1 MRSKTVGGS
10 CLTWLAIVLTSL
22 AFFASLATIASCEYV
37 RHEND
42 DPNVADAEM
51 TTAGIYCFD
60 SSVFDSWSQLGS
72 TSVRIFVQVVAAIA
86 TFLGLV
92 MVIMLWK
99 ITRKPHG
106 KCYHRTMGFFI
117 FLCFTCMFLTLTL
130 QLDEFCLDYEGLSHN
145 CDLGWGGYAAI
156 AAGALYFL
164 AAIALC
170 KMPMYKETPVESDEP
185 DEVVTKEEGVE
196 ADTEGVKEDK
206 IADEEAPEEAP
217 AQ

>member
-1 MRSKTVGGS
+1 
-10 CLTWLAIVLTSL
+10 
-22 AFFASLATIASCEYV
+22 
-37 RHEND
+37 
-42 DPNVADAEM
+42 
-51 TTAGIYCFD
+51 
-60 SSVFDSWSQLGS
+60 
-72 TSVRIFVQVVAAIA
+72 
-86 TFLGLV
+86 
-92 MVIMLWK
+92 
-99 ITRKPHG
+99 
-106 KCYHRTMGFFI
+106 
-117 FLCFTCMFLTLTL
+117 MFLTLTL

-185 DEVVTKEEGVE
+185 DEVVTKDD
-196 ADTEGVKEDK
+196 ADGAKEDK

>member
-1 MRSKTVGGS
+1 MSEILDPSFFFARLSARLQTYSHCAIFAPPSIDCSSKTVGGS

-51 TTAGIYCFD
+51 MTAGIYCFD
-60 SSVFDSWSQLGS
+60 SSVFDSWNQLGS

-99 ITRKPHG
+99 TTRKPHG
-106 KCYHRTMGFFI
+106 KCYHRTMGFF
-117 FLCFTCMFLTLTL
+117 
-130 QLDEFCLDYEGLSHN
+130 S
-145 CDLGWGGYAAI
+145 
-156 AAGALYFL
+156 
-164 AAIALC
+164 
-170 KMPMYKETPVESDEP
+170 K
-185 DEVVTKEEGVE
+185 
-196 ADTEGVKEDK
+196 
-206 IADEEAPEEAP
+206 
-217 AQ
+217 

>member
-1 MRSKTVGGS
+1 
-10 CLTWLAIVLTSL
+10 
-22 AFFASLATIASCEYV
+22 
-37 RHEND
+37 
-42 DPNVADAEM
+42 
-51 TTAGIYCFD
+51 
-60 SSVFDSWSQLGS
+60 
-72 TSVRIFVQVVAAIA
+72 
-86 TFLGLV
+86 
-92 MVIMLWK
+92 
-99 ITRKPHG
+99 
-106 KCYHRTMGFFI
+106 MGFFSELWLLAI
-117 FLCFTCMFLTLTL
+117 SFNLYVKTTGPTISRTYRIFHNPYVHTTVFLCFTCMFLTLTL

-185 DEVVTKEEGVE
+185 DEVVTKDD
-196 ADTEGVKEDK
+196 ADGAKEDK